1 MKNKIIL
8 YDHQRLN
15 LECMSNFLDREG
27 ITKNYSILNI
37 TNFDDIQ
44 PQILEKGSVLILNIA
59 GMQITEITDHIE
71 QFLAQNPYLK
81 IMVHSENSEVRTIKK
96 FFDKGVKSFL
106 GSNVSSEEF
115 LDALNNVTAG
125 KIYIND
131 DTKNILLN
139 FICSVDE
146 PQDRKSNGVE
156 ELTAREKDVLLLI
169 CDGLRSK
176 EIAEKLFISTHTVES
191 HRRNMML
198 KFNINSSSKLVKFA
212 MENRLIEY

>member
-15 LECMSNFLDREG
+15 LECMSNFLEG
-27 ITKNYSILNI
+27 KGVTKNYSIHNI

-44 PQILEKGSVLILNIA
+44 AQILGKGSVLILNIA
-59 GMQITEITDHIE
+59 NLNLLDITDHIE
-71 QFLAQNPYLK
+71 HFLQLNPHLK
-81 IMVHSENSEVRTIKK
+81 IMVHSENSEVRTIKR

-106 GSNVSSEEF
+106 GNNVSSEEF
-115 LDALNNVTAG
+115 LEAFNNVIDG

-139 FICSVDE
+139 FICSIEE
-146 PQDRKSNGVE
+146 PSERKLNGVD

-212 MENRLIEY
+212 MENRLVEY